1 MNKKIIKIDF
11 SSLLKFELP
20 NVANRVIE
28 IVEKHNPETFKIKEL
43 FDELVEQKPQ
53 IDKLKIRFGA
63 HPLTKEMNDL
73 RTRLRAFTIGISN
86 QMKTIENGKVESMQ
100 AALKVAQPV
109 VNLYIDKIW
118 KNNNVETEEKVSA
131 FFDNIDANEELEV
144 AFTTLNMSTYLDE
157 LRSVLSELVEQFNNR
172 GVSYSSRVEIKTN
185 LLAKPII
192 KAIRNLF
199 LDIELAQVKN
209 KDLDYTPLVYELN
222 TLLAYFDRTIN
233 VLASHNK
240 KKAEQNVVDGNEEVT
255 HDDKSGEPIN
265 SISSNMRI
273 SLMNKKDGEAME
285 DLEQVDKKKTVAVST
300 KTTQLPL
307 NSTEA

>member
-1 MNKKIIKIDF
+1 MNKKIIKLDF
-11 SSLLKFELP
+11 SRLSKFELP

-28 IVEKHNPETFKIKEL
+28 IVEKHNPETFKVKEL

-53 IDKLKIRFGA
+53 INKLKIRFGA

-73 RTRLRAFTIGISN
+73 RTRLRAFAIGITN
-86 QMKTIENGKVESMQ
+86 QMKTIEIGKVESMQ

-118 KNNNVETEEKVSA
+118 NNNNVETEEKVSA

-157 LRSVLSELVEQFNNR
+157 LRSVLSELVEHFNNR

-192 KAIRNLF
+192 KAIRDLF

-222 TLLAYFDRTIN
+222 TLLTYFDRTIN
-233 VLASHNK
+233 VRASHNK
-240 KKAEQNVVDGNEEVT
+240 KKAEKETDINDNII
-255 HDDKSGEPIN
+255 DDSSVEPIV
-265 SISSNMRI
+265 SSATNMR
-273 SLMNKKDGEAME
+273 SFLLNEDAEEMVDLKEA
-285 DLEQVDKKKTVAVST
+285 DKKKTVALST
-300 KTTQLPL
+300 TTKQLPIS
-307 NSTEA
+307 STEA